1 MRELVPVG
9 VDDLEPQTVLV
20 RVAKA
25 LVVLET
31 EAEADRVTVRM
42 ADCVRAV
49 LDTVAVTLGV
59 RDILEETDALAD
71 TVEEGDMRA
80 DPEEVAVRLEA
91 VAVIEGV
98 RRGEIVG
105 PGEAVKEAVG
115 LIVTEPLTLAVAHAV
130 TNPEAEGH
138 AEDV

>member
-1 MRELVPVG
+1 VVPVG
-9 VDDLEPQTVLV
+9 VDDLEPQTLLV

-31 EAEADRVTVRM
+31 EAEADRVAVRM

-59 RDILEETDALAD
+59 RDILDETDAVAE
-71 TVEEGDMRA
+71 TVDDGEIRA

-105 PGEAVKEAVG
+105 PGEAVKERVG
-115 LIVTEPLTLAVAHAV
+115 RTVSEPLTLAVADAV
-130 TNPEAEGH
+130 TNPEAEGQ